1 MNKKKGLVFG
11 ILIALVLVVSVA
23 ATSYARYI
31 SKASG
36 TGDAKVAT
44 WAVQVNDT
52 NIVNSS
58 TFSLDGDYVTWS
70 DSDYIA
76 DGYIAPGRT
85 GNLKIKLD
93 TTGSKVA
100 IKYSITIDSSAIDDY
115 SQIKITKVNNQTL
128 SGDTYTGIISLDDV
142 DTALEIPIEIAWT
155 NADATNTSD
164 TEIGSSISN
173 ISIPISVTVE
183 QYFGN

>member
-1 MNKKKGLVFG
+1 MSKKKGIVIG
-11 ILIALVLVVSVA
+11 TIIVLVLVISAV

-31 SKASG
+31 SQASG

-44 WAVQVNDT
+44 WAVKVNDT

-58 TFSLDGDYVTWS
+58 TFNLDSDYVTWS

-76 DGYIAPGRT
+76 DGYIAPSRT
-85 GNLKIKLD
+85 GSLKIKLD

-115 SQIKITKVNNQTL
+115 SQIKITKVNNQPV
-128 SGDTYTGIISLDDV
+128 SGNTYTGIIDLDDV
-142 DTALEIPIEIAWT
+142 DSVLEIPIEIAWT
-155 NADATNTSD
+155 NEESTNSSD
-164 TEIGSSISN
+164 TQIGSTIDN
-173 ISIPISVTVE
+173 ISIPIAVTVE
-183 QYFGN
+183 QYLGN